1 MYIEKYNFK
10 FGDNIY
16 KSIDLL
22 TNSSNE
28 IITTSTNLITLL
40 SNLFDSIEDDI
51 THEIQTEAGKI
62 NDFIS
67 SVLSFSKNELQ
78 EIKIKSK
85 ILMEKADKRKN
96 KIFKLK
102 EENKILKE
110 KIKED
115 EFEKEQLIINIDNMS
130 KELSDLYQEKKNIEK
145 KSNMEQINKR
155 NEKIIKERYIQEINN
170 MQRDMDILREKNK
183 TFENNVNRFRR
194 MSIILEEKNKKLNDE
209 LGTQT
214 MQFINK
220 MKEQNNQKNII
231 NSLKL
236 QNDDLYKKTNFYQS
250 QIEKWKIKCKM
261 LEDKLDNIISKNAHS
276 NYSGVNYTKKKID
289 KKVYQHEKK
298 QSFSESD
305 DSHGNLRYKTFSNL
319 NDLLGNVSDHSNR
332 KNSDKVNISEE
343 DSFDFDYF
351 FEINFNIYDNFF
363 F

>member
-1 MYIEKYNFK
+1 MYIENYNYK

-16 KSIDLL
+16 KSIDSL
-22 TNSSNE
+22 TNSSDE
-28 IITTSTNLITLL
+28 IISTSTNLITLL
-40 SNLFDSIEDDI
+40 SNLFESIEDDI

-67 SVLSFSKNELQ
+67 SVLTFSKNELQ

-85 ILMEKADKRKN
+85 ILMEKADKRKK

-110 KIKED
+110 KIKEN
-115 EFEKEQLIINIDNMS
+115 EHEKEQLIINIDAMS
-130 KELSDLYQEKKNIEK
+130 KELNDVYQEKKIIEK
-145 KSNMEQINKR
+145 KSNMEQINKK
-155 NEKIIKERYIQEINN
+155 NEKLIKERYIQEIYT
-170 MQRDMDILREKNK
+170 MQRDMDILKEKNK
-183 TFENNVNRFRR
+183 TFENNANRFKR

-220 MKEQNNQKNII
+220 MNEQNNQKNII

-236 QNDDLYKKTNFYQS
+236 QNDDLFKKEKFYQN

-261 LEDKLDNIISKNAHS
+261 LEDKLKNIVSKNSYS
-276 NYSGVNYTKKKID
+276 NYSGLNYSKKKID
-289 KKVYQHEKK
+289 KKIYKHEKK

-332 KNSDKVNISEE
+332 KSSEKETMKE
-343 DSFDFDYF
+343 DSFDLDYF
-351 FEINFNIYDNFF
+351 FEIYFNTYDTFF